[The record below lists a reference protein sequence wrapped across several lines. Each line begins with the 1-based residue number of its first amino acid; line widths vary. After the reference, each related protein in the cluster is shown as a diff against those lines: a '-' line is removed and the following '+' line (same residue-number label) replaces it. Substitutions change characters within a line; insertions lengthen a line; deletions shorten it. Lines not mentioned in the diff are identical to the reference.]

1 MVIVCHWVSLFQNL
15 NFIVLEQ
22 GILNA
27 QYCVLTVEFLLQNNG
42 ISVKK
47 FIIELA
53 GPHVSYYINRVRKV
67 VKFPAIAYQISI
79 IV

>member
-47 FIIELA
+47 NTVLSQLDNA
-53 GPHVSYYINRVRKV
+53 HVLLH
-67 VKFPAIAYQISI
+67 
-79 IV
+79 